1 MTQSAEHSV
10 PDDEDDRHE
19 YSLTAPAE
27 PASLERAHA
36 LLQEVW
42 TDHGDVD
49 AADRMLFEVAV
60 TEVAG
65 NIAEHAPDGTPLDFT
80 LHVSVRPDRIE
91 AEFLDTGRRA
101 EIDLAAAAMPSE
113 MSESGRGLAM
123 TLAAVDELVYR
134 RDSNTNHWRIVRR
147 RRLS

>member
-1 MTQSAEHSV
+1 V
-10 PDDEDDRHE
+10 PDDEGRRHE

-27 PASLERAHA
+27 PASLERTHA
-36 LLQEVW
+36 LLQQVW
-42 TDHGDVD
+42 SDYGDITD
-49 AADRMLFEVAV
+49 ADRMLFEVAV

-65 NIAEHAPDGTPLDFT
+65 NIAEHASAGAPLDFT
-80 LHVSVRPDRIE
+80 LHVCVHPDRIE

-147 RRLS
+147 RRVS

>member
-1 MTQSAEHSV
+1 M
-10 PDDEDDRHE
+10 PDNEGRRHA

-36 LLQEVW
+36 LLQTVW
-42 TDHGDVD
+42 TDHGDIT
-49 AADRMLFEVAV
+49 AADRMLFELAV

-65 NIAEHAPDGTPLDFT
+65 NIAQHAPDGAPLDFT
-80 LHVSVRPDRIE
+80 LNVCVHPDRIE
-91 AEFLDTGRRA
+91 AEFLDAGRRA

-134 RDSNTNHWRIVRR
+134 RDSNTNHWRLVRR
-147 RRLS
+147 RRVS